1 MTTTN
6 YTDYK
11 FSVNGVKFISRINA
25 DSPFAGSLAKMPKQ
39 VVTDLN
45 VQAISELIG
54 DASLL
59 TRDELLTELEHI
71 NDGGTHAF
79 ILLDEEVSA

>member
-1 MTTTN
+1 MT
-6 YTDYK
+6 TDYK
-11 FSVNGVKFISRINA
+11 DYPFTVNGVKFISRINA
-25 DSPFAGSLAKMPKQ
+25 DSPFAGTLAKMPTQ

-45 VQAISELIG
+45 IQAVTELIG

-59 TRDELLTELEHI
+59 TRDELLDELAKV

-79 ILLDEEVSA
+79 ILLDEVAN

>member
-6 YTDYK
+6 YTDYP
-11 FSVNGVKFISRINA
+11 FVVDGVKFISRINA
-25 DSPFAGSLAKMPKQ
+25 NSPFAGSLAKMPTQ

-45 VQAISELIG
+45 IQAVTELIG
-54 DASLL
+54 NASLL
-59 TRDELLTELEHI
+59 THDELLDELARV

-79 ILLDEEVSA
+79 ILLDEGNN

>member
-1 MTTTN
+1 MN
-6 YTDYK
+6 TDYK
-11 FSVNGVKFISRINA
+11 DYPFTVNGVKFISRINA
-25 DSPFAGSLAKMPKQ
+25 DSPFAGSLAKLPTQ

-45 VQAISELIG
+45 IQAVTELIG

-59 TRDELLTELEHI
+59 TRDELLDELAKV

-79 ILLDEEVSA
+79 ILLDEVAN

>member
-1 MTTTN
+1 MN
-6 YTDYK
+6 TDYK
-11 FSVNGVKFISRINA
+11 DYPFTVNGVKFISRINA
-25 DSPFAGSLAKMPKQ
+25 DSPFAGSLAKMPTQ

-45 VQAISELIG
+45 IQAVTELIG

-59 TRDELLTELEHI
+59 TRDELLDELAKV

-79 ILLDEEVSA
+79 ILLDEVAN

>member
-6 YTDYK
+6 FTDYK
-11 FSVNGVKFISRINA
+11 FSANGVKFISRINA
-25 DSPFAGSLAKMPKQ
+25 NSPFAGSLAKLPAQ
-39 VVTDLN
+39 VVADMNT
-45 VQAISELIG
+45 QAVTELVG

-59 TRDELLTELEHI
+59 TRDELLAELERV

-79 ILLDEEVSA
+79 ILLDEENN